1 MRIENI
7 LRYFRPLHMKYI
19 LTLIILL
26 NLYSCGLLYESN
38 TPIAYKS
45 QSFEAMKSPEAPD
58 YTSLN
63 SWAVHPNNKLDV
75 LASFESE
82 DPKLAVDV
90 FFIYPTLHSNKEES
104 SWNADIYNTNTRN
117 LVLESSVQ
125 YQSSA
130 WYSVGNLYAPYYRQA
145 HLRIFK
151 PEFWKDGG
159 EKAYELAYEDLRQ
172 AFLMF
177 LEKFNNDRP
186 IIIAGH
192 SQGAGHAKRLL
203 KEFFDGK
210 PLQKKLIAA
219 YLIGTK
225 IMEDEFKNIKH
236 MTNESET
243 GGFVTWNSY
252 RLMSESKE
260 RKAIYT
266 ISKEWIK
273 GAACSNPITWD
284 QQKTTQYSD
293 HKGFLYLNNKV
304 FPQTVKIESI
314 DDKLLIKTPKVG
326 LFKKILISTIK
337 DYHKADVNLFWEDIR
352 INTRIRTE
360 SYLKMID

>member
-1 MRIENI
+1 M
-7 LRYFRPLHMKYI
+7 LTFLRPLIMKYI
-19 LTLIILL
+19 LSLVILL
-26 NLYSCGLLYESN
+26 NLCSCGLLYESN
-38 TPIAYKS
+38 TPIIYKS
-45 QSFEAMKSPEAPD
+45 QSFESIKSPVAPN
-58 YTSLN
+58 YESLN
-63 SWAVHPNNKLDV
+63 SWAVHPKNKPDV
-75 LASFESE
+75 LVSFESE
-82 DPKLAVDV
+82 EPKLAVDV
-90 FFIYPTLHSNKEES
+90 FFIYPTLHSDKQEP
-104 SWNADIYNTNTRN
+104 SWNADIYNQNTRN
-117 LVLESSVQ
+117 LVLESSVK

-145 HLRIFK
+145 HLRIFR
-151 PEFWKDGG
+151 PEFWKNGG
-159 EKAYELAYEDLRQ
+159 EQAYELAYEDLRQ
-172 AFLMF
+172 AFMIF
-177 LEKFNNDRP
+177 LKKYNNDKP

-225 IMEDEFKNIKH
+225 IMKDEFKNIKH

-243 GGFVTWNSY
+243 GGFVTWNTY
-252 RLMSESKE
+252 RLMSKSKE

-284 QQKTTQYSD
+284 QQKTSQYSD
-293 HKGFLYLNNKV
+293 HKGFLYLNKKV

-326 LFKKILISTIK
+326 LFKRILISTVK
-337 DYHKADVNLFWEDIR
+337 DYHKADVNLFWQDIR
-352 INTRIRTE
+352 VNSRVRSE
-360 SYLKMID
+360 SYLRN